1 MQILWAKGAL
11 KPMWGINGN
20 EIHNDVFDQIISLDN
35 LFLAWREFKR
45 GKTKKLE
52 VQEFELSV

>member
-1 MQILWAKGAL
+1 
-11 KPMWGINGN
+11 MWGINGN